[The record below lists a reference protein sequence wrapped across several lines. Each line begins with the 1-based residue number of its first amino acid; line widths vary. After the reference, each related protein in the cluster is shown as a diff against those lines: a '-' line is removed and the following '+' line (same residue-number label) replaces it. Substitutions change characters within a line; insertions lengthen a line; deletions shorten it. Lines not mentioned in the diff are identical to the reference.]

1 MQSINSNNTTQK
13 ILVEE
18 EPYDLSELSKEMLH
32 RCKVIRRKNINLFRT
47 REELAK
53 EYKLSI
59 I

>member
-1 MQSINSNNTTQK
+1 MLKEKFIKQK
-13 ILVEE
+13 TVAEV